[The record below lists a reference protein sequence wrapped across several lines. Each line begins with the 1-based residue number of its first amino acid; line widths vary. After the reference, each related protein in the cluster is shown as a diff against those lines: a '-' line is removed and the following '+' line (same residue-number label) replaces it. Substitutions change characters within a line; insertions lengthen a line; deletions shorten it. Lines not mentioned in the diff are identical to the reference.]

1 MRTLCK
7 VFVVAAFGLASIG
20 SALAHSEKAVPRE
33 QTAIEKAFTAA
44 AGNAWNKA
52 LKQARQANDPL
63 AVKTIEWLRYQEIDP
78 RLSFAAVAGFID
90 ANPNWPRMSRLRRS
104 AEAAI
109 GKNDGHAAVAEW
121 FQRLP
126 PLSGAGALAHLNAL
140 AALGR
145 SAEARALAPQYWQN
159 LDFTR
164 DQDKRFQRK
173 YGKHLATADH
183 LTRLD
188 RLIWDHR
195 YWPARRMLPRVGK
208 PQAAL
213 GRARL
218 ALMRREAGVD
228 GAIARVPASLR
239 DAPGLQYER
248 LRWRRRKGKDQA
260 ARELLFTTPP
270 LTANLDRWAKERV
283 ILARRAILSG
293 HYSEAQRLVVPHDLT
308 SGAQFAEAEFLAGWI
323 SLTFLNEPDAAYRHF
338 TRLHEGV
345 SYPISLA
352 RGAYWAGQAA
362 SATGDE
368 KSALRWWRAAAEFP
382 ATFYGQQAL
391 KSLGQTKITIPF
403 TSPQVPA
410 ATPDGLDPELV
421 GVVRLLHQHR
431 QEPLII
437 PFLRKLTLLSKT
449 LEQRFAVIQ
458 LANEVDQPHEA
469 IRAAKRVAQIDN
481 VIPKP
486 GYPSL
491 PFEIADA
498 SSTNQRKKAPL
509 VLAVIRQE
517 SAFDPRAVSRMGAR
531 GMMQLMPRTARRV
544 ARATGQPYS
553 RARLLDDPRYNV
565 RLGTAYLDTMMSKYD
580 EAPALALAAYNAG
593 PARVNRWIRQF
604 GDPRTGDVDLV
615 DWIEAIP
622 FEETRNYVQRVLESE
637 TVYRQLMTIDQLASV
652 PGDSGGVSFDHIRTG
667 RGPN

>member
-7 VFVVAAFGLASIG
+7 VFVVAALGLASANT
-20 SALAHSEKAVPRE
+20 ALAHTEKAVPPK
-33 QTAIEKAFTAA
+33 QTAIEKAFEAA
-44 AGNAWNKA
+44 DRNAWGQA
-52 LKQARQANDPL
+52 LKQAKQTKDPL
-63 AVKTIEWLRYQEIDP
+63 AVKTIEWLRYQKPDP
-78 RLSFAAVAGFID
+78 RLSFAAIANFID
-90 ANPNWPRMSRLRRS
+90 TNPNWPRMSRLRRS

-109 GKNDGHAAVAEW
+109 GKNDDATSVADW
-121 FQRLP
+121 FDLFP
-126 PLSGAGALAHLNAL
+126 PLTGAGALAHLDAL
-140 AALGR
+140 VALGQ
-145 SAEARALAPQYWQN
+145 SAKAQTLAPQYWLD

-173 YGKHLATADH
+173 YGKHLVKADH

-195 YWPARRMLPRVGK
+195 YWPARRMLPWVDK

-228 GAIARVPASLR
+228 GAIARVPASLMG
-239 DAPGLQYER
+239 APGLQYER

-260 ARELLFTTPP
+260 AREILFTSPP
-270 LTANLDRWAKERV
+270 LTTNLERWAKERV
-283 ILARRAILSG
+283 ILARRAILAG
-293 HYSEAQRLVVPHDLT
+293 HYSEAQQLVAPHDLT

-323 SLTFLNEPDAAYRHF
+323 SLTFLNEPDTAYQHF
-338 TRLHEGV
+338 TRLHDGV
-345 SYPISLA
+345 GYPISRA

-362 SATGDE
+362 SAAGNE
-368 KSALRWWRAAAEFP
+368 KNALRWWGAAAEFP
-382 ATFYGQQAL
+382 ATFYGQQAIAA
-391 KSLGQTKITIPF
+391 LGKTEIAIPF
-403 TSPQVPA
+403 TSPPESA
-410 ATPDGLDPELV
+410 STADSLDSELV
-421 GVVRLLHQHR
+421 QVVRLLHHHR
-431 QEPLII
+431 QLPLIK
-437 PFLRKLTLLSKT
+437 PFLRKLTFLSNT
-449 LEQRFAVIQ
+449 LEQRFAVIK

-469 IRAAKRVAQIDN
+469 IRAAKRVAQLDN

-491 PFEIADA
+491 PFEIDNKGSAK
-498 SSTNQRKKAPL
+498 QQEKAPL

-517 SAFDPRAVSRMGAR
+517 SAFDPRAVSQVGAR
-531 GMMQLMPRTARRV
+531 GMMQLMPATAKRV
-544 ARATGQPYS
+544 ARATGQSYS

-565 RLGTAYLDTMMSKYD
+565 RLGTAYLNNMMSKYD
-580 EAPALALAAYNAG
+580 QAPALALAAYNAG
-593 PARVNRWIRQF
+593 PSRVNRWIRQF

-637 TVYRQLMTIDQLASV
+637 TVYRELLLSEQLAAV
-652 PGDSGGVSFDHIRTG
+652 PGKSGESNRDDERTG
-667 RGPN
+667 RGSK